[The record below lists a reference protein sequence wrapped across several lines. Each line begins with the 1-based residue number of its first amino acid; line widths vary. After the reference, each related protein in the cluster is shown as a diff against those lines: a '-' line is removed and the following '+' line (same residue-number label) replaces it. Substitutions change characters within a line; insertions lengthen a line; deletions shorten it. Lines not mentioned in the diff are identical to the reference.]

1 MGERPDLAQQTN
13 GHRENQ
19 GARTVLICSLPFK
32 NCNWLVILILVF
44 ACDVVCYSV
53 NIVHYNSHAPGKH

>member
-44 ACDVVCYSV
+44 ACDVVC
-53 NIVHYNSHAPGKH
+53 